1 MSDLFGNYKRP
12 RAEKKVIEK
21 FIKKYEKAKTLF
33 KSKNYIESLN
43 EYNSAYELLMDI
55 WDIYPKI
62 LTLYT
67 MMKGYFYTGQYEE
80 CKNIIE
86 ILEPMLEYIPKNKF
100 DTFIKMK
107 SKIMTYQLILYF
119 IYDNLDAS
127 LEAVIDMV
135 KYLSNNTIFTLEEKT
150 KFFWHYIKGFLKI
163 TGITKG
169 NKFKILKE
177 GFDSMIVEQILLND
191 DEQNNKKE
199 NLIPTKK
206 INRNMME
213 IYKNFMNSKLRGI
226 VYEIL
231 DKEFFEIKY
240 HKKNDKVMMFLHK
253 NMDIF
258 IRDNN
263 KDKLIEIFKTFIVLN
278 RMNLKKL
285 YNMTLTQLVFEQKR
299 RIETFDK
306 IFSSLVGSFNNIF
319 KQDFAMHLPNITKNI
334 KKNLSTKKS
343 FKFNIKELK
352 NMIKVKINSPLK
364 WRKRKSEIKSD
375 VEEDLI
381 TKENVQKDNDRKI
394 SFDYEFIKEIEIP
407 PNTEEMDKKILLDN
421 YITRRNILN
430 NAFNKRMSTINIYK
444 TININTIKNKTLEP
458 KNKRNHLDVKLPNL
472 TFQNNL
478 TKDEEE
484 KNIMK
489 NTQKKKLKLKMDKK
503 LVTPRNEFEN
513 DSIQKKNKYN
523 FKLRN
528 INNYFISKILDIFTI
543 LYNTEHNIQPSE
555 ENQEPVYIHI
565 KRKDLFDFNHPNF
578 IQSYYSLS
586 IKGYQSENQDNYFFY
601 NNYFLIKNLTFFGVL
616 DGHGK
621 NGKEVSKY
629 ISILFPSYL
638 FYLLIDDNLSERKL
652 EINKEIIKLIKL
664 EESPINIKQM
674 FILTYFF
681 NKFELDF
688 PSIPLISN
696 DQSKLNHTI
705 LESINYSQN
714 ALKTKYDI
722 DISASGTTLCSALIL
737 GNILYI
743 INIGDS
749 RAILGTYYS
758 RLNKWKT
765 TQLSVDHKP
774 SNQNENRRI
783 IFYNGRIERQKNE
796 FGDEIGPYRVYGRD
810 NDFNGPGL
818 TMSRSIGDMELKKY
832 GVIYDPDIFK
842 YELKENDKVIVIGTD
857 GLWDQLTNEEVI
869 DIIGECLN
877 KDLKAKETT
886 EIITEKARE
895 KYNAENGKNKKYKRE
910 CNFGDNYYFFMN
922 QNKKEII
929 DNKKYHKNSHIDDI
943 TCIVIFLD
951 VK

>member
-21 FIKKYEKAKTLF
+21 FVKKYEKAKILF

-43 EYNSAYELLMDI
+43 EFNSAYELLIDI

-67 MMKGYFYTGQYEE
+67 MMKGYFYIGQYDN
-80 CKNIIE
+80 CKNIID

-100 DTFIKMK
+100 DIFIKMK

-119 IYDNLDAS
+119 IYDDLDAS
-127 LEAVIDMV
+127 LSAVIDMI
-135 KYLSNNTIFTLEEKT
+135 KYLSNNTMFTLEEKT

-177 GFDSMIVEQILLND
+177 GFDTMIVEQILLND
-191 DEQNNKKE
+191 DEHNNKKE

-206 INRNMME
+206 INRNMIE
-213 IYKNFMNSKLRGI
+213 IYKNFMNSKLRSI

-231 DKEFFEIKY
+231 DKEFFENKY

-285 YNMTLTQLVFEQKR
+285 YNMTLNQLVFEQKR
-299 RIETFDK
+299 RIETFDR

-319 KQDFAMHLPNITKNI
+319 KQDFAMALPNITKNI

-352 NMIKVKINSPLK
+352 NMLKVKINSPLR
-364 WRKRKSEIKSD
+364 WRKRKSEIKA
-375 VEEDLI
+375 EEEELI
-381 TKENVQKDNDRKI
+381 QKENEQKNNDRKK
-394 SFDYEFIKEIEIP
+394 SFDYQFIKEIEIP
-407 PNTEEMDKKILLDN
+407 PNTEEMDKQILLDN
-421 YITRRNILN
+421 YLTRRNYFN
-430 NAFNKRMSTINIYK
+430 NAFNKRANTINNYK
-444 TININTIKNKTLEP
+444 TININTISNKLVP
-458 KNKRNHLDVKLPNL
+458 KNKRNNFEIKLPNL
-472 TFQNNL
+472 TSQNNL
-478 TKDEEE
+478 TTDEEE
-484 KNIMK
+484 KNLMK
-489 NTQKKKLKLKMDKK
+489 TMHKKKLKLKIDKK
-503 LVTPRNEFEN
+503 IKTLRNESEN
-513 DSIQKKNKYN
+513 DSIQKRNKYN

-528 INNYFISKILDIFTI
+528 INNYFISKLLDIFTI
-543 LYNTEHNIQPSE
+543 LYNTEHNILPPE
-555 ENQEPVYIHI
+555 EQEPVYIHI
-565 KRKDLFDFNHPNF
+565 KKKDLFDFNYPNF
-578 IQSYYSLS
+578 INSYDSLS
-586 IKGYQSENQDNYFFY
+586 IKGSQLENQDNYFFY
-601 NNYFLIKNLTFFGVL
+601 NNYFLIKNLTFFGIL

-638 FYLLIDDNLSERKL
+638 FYLLADNNLSERKL

-696 DQSKLNHTI
+696 DQIKLNNTI
-705 LESINYSQN
+705 LESIYYSQN
-714 ALKTKYDI
+714 ALISKYDI
-722 DISASGTTLCSALIL
+722 DISVSGTTLCSALIL
-737 GNILYI
+737 GNVLYI

-774 SNQNENRRI
+774 NNQNENRRI
-783 IFYNGRIERQKNE
+783 IFYNGRIERYKNE
-796 FGDEIGPYRVYGRD
+796 FGDEVGPYRIYGKD
-810 NDFNGPGL
+810 NDSSGPGL
-818 TMSRSIGDMELKKY
+818 TMSRSIGDLEAKKY

-842 YELKENDKVIVIGTD
+842 YELKENDKVIVIGSD
-857 GLWDQLTNEEVI
+857 GLWEQLSNEEVI
-869 DIIGECLN
+869 EIIGECLN

-886 EIITEKARE
+886 EIIIEKARE
-895 KYNAENGKNKKYKRE
+895 KCNEENGKNKKYKRE
-910 CNFGDNYYFFMN
+910 SNFGDNYYYFRN
-922 QNKKEII
+922 EDKKDII
-929 DNKKYHKNSHIDDI
+929 DNKKFHKNTHIDDI
-943 TCIVIFLD
+943 TCIVVFLD
-951 VK
+951 VKH